1 MQYLVRGQEFFFYA
15 LAARSRT
22 RDTTLR
28 STDFM
33 WPSSDRTVWKKTEK
47 LIACTREL
55 QQEAADIDARR
66 RSEKRASRDLADDN
80 KVEFLRVAAG
90 MRRKIDENSVKA
102 IQLQR
107 TSAADMPDLVD
118 LRQRMSEQLEH
129 QRTRRRIVECEN
141 KAKLAVLKEEINH
154 IYFAE

>member
-1 MQYLVRGQEFFFYA
+1 
-15 LAARSRT
+15 
-22 RDTTLR
+22 
-28 STDFM
+28 M
-33 WPSSDRTVWKKTEK
+33 WPSQASSDRTVWKKTEK

-66 RSEKRASRDLADDN
+66 RSEKRASRELADDN
-80 KVEFLRVAAG
+80 KAEFLRVAAG

-107 TSAADMPDLVD
+107 TGAADMPDLVD

>member
-1 MQYLVRGQEFFFYA
+1 
-15 LAARSRT
+15 
-22 RDTTLR
+22 
-28 STDFM
+28 M
-33 WPSSDRTVWKKTEK
+33 WPSQASSDRTVWKKTEK

-66 RSEKRASRDLADDN
+66 RSEKRASRELGEDD
-80 KVEFLRVAAG
+80 KAEFLRVAAG

-154 IYFAE
+154 IYFVE

>member
-1 MQYLVRGQEFFFYA
+1 
-15 LAARSRT
+15 
-22 RDTTLR
+22 
-28 STDFM
+28 M
-33 WPSSDRTVWKKTEK
+33 WPSQASSDRTVWKKTEK

-66 RSEKRASRDLADDN
+66 RIEKRASRELADDN
-80 KVEFLRVAAG
+80 KAEFLRVAAG

-107 TSAADMPDLVD
+107 TGAADMPDLVD